1 MRFSRHIRRK
11 WAFLAALTTGASL
24 AAGFG
29 CLKDIL
35 AIAGATFF

>member
-1 MRFSRHIRRK
+1 MRFSRHIQRK
-11 WAFLAALTTGASL
+11 WTLLAALTTGVAFAS
-24 AAGFG
+24 GFG